1 MDKVLWSAAL
11 VTLCG
16 LRKSDQTAAAAAA
29 ATAGT
34 PGRQPVAFNSYI
46 DGIAL
51 LLVAV

>member
-16 LRKSDQTAAAAAA
+16 LRKSDQTAAAAA